1 MSNFSTQDVTLL
13 LTKLKQGDKN
23 SQEELIKV
31 LYNELR
37 SYAGNVLKKEN
48 PTITFQATELVNEAY
63 LRMFDSQNLDW
74 NDKSHF
80 ISTAIIVMRRF
91 LVDHARKKHSDKRI
105 PKNAINPI
113 EEQSL
118 KTSELEIDIVALDEA
133 LEKLEKLD
141 ARQARIVE
149 LRFFGGL
156 SETQIGEI
164 LNISRSTV
172 NREWM
177 LAKMWLLHQIKN
189 S

>member
-1 MSNFSTQDVTLL
+1 MSNFSKQDVTLL

-91 LVDHARKKHSDKRI
+91 LVDHARKKHSDKKI
-105 PKNAINPI
+105 KKNGCTLFKPFNK
-113 EEQSL
+113 L
-118 KTSELEIDIVALDEA
+118 KFIKK
-133 LEKLEKLD
+133 EK
-141 ARQARIVE
+141 
-149 LRFFGGL
+149 F
-156 SETQIGEI
+156 
-164 LNISRSTV
+164 V
-172 NREWM
+172 N
-177 LAKMWLLHQIKN
+177 KYTTKN
-189 S
+189 